1 MRDIQVSIANYQRA
15 CTGVGV
21 DAETL
26 ATPVRTLVVFV
37 EVLNEVLCKDFSGQ
51 AFYRSLFDSP
61 ADPRVEL
68 IEAFRYVRNVGQHLI
83 HPVAPDPT
91 AAVGG
96 VGLGFRT
103 FATWQPVPAPVHA
116 RLRASTQKLKVHF
129 DTHLVGKDVI
139 ETTLDAAKFFWQV
152 CPDLV
157 HRDSNSEWTGF
168 PLRHQAGVSTRLHP
182 EEPVDRAAALAWM
195 ATRRPGGDFRVVCGC
210 LHDAGGPIV
219 FGLTLR
225 HGCAFTPFFETP
237 EQVEAD
243 IATGYAYYEA
253 EIEPNMSI
261 CSSLHD
267 VSGPFPSVWCSNDLP
282 PTWIGL
288 PIAKPR
294 TGSEWSSFE
303 TIDFWRYQWLGEG
316 DPHGFLTRRERRLSA
331 WFPLN

>member
-15 CTGVGV
+15 SAGFGV

-37 EVLNEVLCKDFSGQ
+37 EVLNEVLCKDFSGK
-51 AFYRSLFDSP
+51 AAYLSLFASP

-68 IEAFRYVRNVGQHLI
+68 IEAFKYVRNVGQHLI

-91 AAVGG
+91 AVVGG
-96 VGLGFRT
+96 MGLGFRT
-103 FATWQPVPAPVHA
+103 VATWQSVPPSVHA
-116 RLRASTQKLKVHF
+116 RLRPSTQKLKVHF
-129 DTHLVGKDVI
+129 DTHLVGKDVT
-139 ETTLDAAKFFWQV
+139 ETVLDAARFFWEV

-157 HRDSNSEWTGF
+157 HRDSNFEWTGF

-182 EEPVDRAAALAWM
+182 EEPVDRAAALTWM
-195 ATRRPGGDFRVVCGC
+195 ATRRPGGDLRVVSGS
-210 LHDAGGPIV
+210 LYDAGDPIV

-225 HGCAFTPFFETP
+225 QGCAFSPFFETA

-243 IATGYAYYEA
+243 IAMGYPYFEA
-253 EIEPNMSI
+253 EFEPNMSI
-261 CSSLHD
+261 RVLHD
-267 VSGPFPSVWCSNDLP
+267 VTGPFPPVWCSNDLP
-282 PTWIGL
+282 STWIGS

-294 TGSEWSSFE
+294 TSSEWSSHD
-303 TIDFWRYQWLGEG
+303 TIDFWRTQWVGER